1 MSAYRIYCLDEEG
14 LVVRARVIEA
24 ATDAAA
30 MIIAAD
36 MMKRGIAQLW
46 SGTRLVG
53 TIKDGAYWQ
62 GNTGEQA

>member
-1 MSAYRIYCLDEEG
+1 MSAYRIYCLDEDG

-36 MMKRGIAQLW
+36 MMKLGIAQLW
-46 SGTRLVG
+46 IGTPLVG
-53 TIKDGAYWQ
+53 TTKDGAYWQ